1 VHIPSNCDR
10 CKGKMADVA
19 LSKFNGDI
27 LCGKCKETESKHP
40 GYAVAE
46 EVNKFVNRSNRGFS
60 GIGRP
65 SDL

>member
-1 VHIPSNCDR
+1 
-10 CKGKMADVA
+10 MADVA